1 MIEISPVNFHRAT
14 GRPSRLTLLH
24 RYRNAIMGLRAAI
37 VSGDRCVSIR
47 DRIVIDSSIIKNILG
62 IRSGEIVRI
71 DYDIAVH
78 LLYR

>member
-1 MIEISPVNFHRAT
+1 
-14 GRPSRLTLLH
+14 
-24 RYRNAIMGLRAAI
+24 MGLRAAI

-78 LLYR
+78 LLHR